1 MAHLKIYRETALPS
15 TLEPYAIYLIA
26 PTDKPDYVEMYVT
39 NNDGSKAKRHFN
51 ETDVKTMIAQVIA
64 AGSQLAVV
72 DNIAERDKIESPKQG
87 NEVYVIDATG
97 DSSVTS
103 GGARY
108 LRNNNT
114 WLKIAETESMDLQL
128 NWNNIQGKPDS
139 TAAQIDSAVSQAHT
153 HANKTQLDKIGE
165 DGQGNLT
172 YGGNAVKT
180 EWQSTGW

>member
-1 MAHLKIYRETALPS
+1 MAQLKIFRETVLPS
-15 TLEPYAIYLIA
+15 SLEAYSIYLIA

-39 NNDGSKAKRHFN
+39 NHDGSKAKRHFN

-72 DNIAERDKIESPKQG
+72 DDITERDKIRDPKQG
-87 NEVYVIDATG
+87 NEVFVLNATG
-97 DSSVTS
+97 DSSVKS

-128 NWNNIQGKPDS
+128 SWNSIQGGPSS
-139 TAAQIDSAVSQAHT
+139 TPTQIDSAVSQAHT

-165 DGQGNLT
+165 DAQGNLT

-180 EWQSTGW
+180 EWQSVGW